1 MPQVFA
7 DTSYWI
13 ARYFPNDQWHRA
25 ALAAERLL
33 GHPLHLLTTQEVLTE
48 FLDSVSGNP
57 EMRREGVKAINAI
70 LNDPGITVIPQT
82 PQSFAGGFQR
92 YQNRMDK
99 GYSLVDCISMNTMD
113 AYGITQIL
121 TSDHHF
127 NQEGQYTALMRQP

>member
-13 ARYFPNDQWHRA
+13 ARYFPGDQWHRA
-25 ALAAERLL
+25 AMAAERLL
-33 GHPLHLLTTQEVLTE
+33 GHPLQILTTQEVLTE

-70 LNDPGITVIPQT
+70 LNDSEITVTPQT
-82 PQSFAGGFQR
+82 PQSFARGFQR

-113 AYGITQIL
+113 DYGLTQIL